1 MTSGKDP
8 GGAGWPGGPDLA
20 GVLNA
25 AGTMTSLGA
34 SRVRAEAAAAAEA
47 ISRRFVDMGEL
58 QARASEAIAE
68 CTGAEAG
75 FVTSCSAAGVTLGIA
90 ASMTGD
96 DLHLIERLPDTA
108 GMRSRVVM
116 QAGHAVNYGAPI
128 EQAVRLAGAQ
138 PVMFGSST
146 EAHLYQLESL
156 LDGTEGVAAGLY
168 VVSHHCP
175 REGMVPLGDFV
186 AAFAARKVPVVV
198 DLASEEDLRVSER
211 LGADCTVYSS
221 HKFLCGPT
229 AGIVAGK
236 RDIVRAAHLQSR
248 GIGRTMKVGKEGVAG
263 AVAALRA
270 WVAER
275 GEGAGKAR
283 QAEVLELWKGAL
295 GAAPGIGIR
304 TLPDWTGNPID
315 RLELT
320 VRPDEAGLYAWEL
333 ADRLRRGEPRV
344 YVREQFVEDG
354 VLVLDPCNLEEG
366 EERQVADRILAVLDR
381 AAADGD
387 GRAMPYGEYKRAEAE
402 GALRWPDGQ

>member
-1 MTSGKDP
+1 MTADKE
-8 GGAGWPGGPDLA
+8 AGSAAWPGGPVPA

-34 SRVRAEAAAAAEA
+34 SRVRAEAAAAADA
-47 ISRRFVDMGEL
+47 ISRRFVDIGEL

-75 FVTSCSAAGVTLGIA
+75 FVTSCSAAGVALGVA

-96 DLHLIERLPDTA
+96 DLSLIERLPDAA
-108 GMRSRVVM
+108 GMRSRVAM
-116 QAGHAVNYGAPI
+116 HAGHAVNYGAPI
-128 EQAVRLAGAQ
+128 EQAVRLAGAE

-156 LDGTEGVAAGLY
+156 LDGTEGFAAGLY

-186 AAFAARKVPVVV
+186 AAFAARSLPVVV
-198 DLASEEDLRVSER
+198 DLASEQDLRVSER
-211 LGADCTVYSS
+211 LGADYTVYSS
-221 HKFLCGPT
+221 HKFLSGPT

-248 GIGRTMKVGKEGVAG
+248 GIGRTMKVGKEGIAG

-270 WVAER
+270 WVASR
-275 GEGAGKAR
+275 GDGTGEAR
-283 QAEVLELWKGAL
+283 QAEVLALWQDAL
-295 GAAPGIGIR
+295 GGSPGIGVR
-304 TLPDWTGNPID
+304 TLPDWTGNPVD

-320 VRPDEAGLYAWEL
+320 VRPEEAGLYAWEL

-344 YVREQFVEDG
+344 FVREQFVESG
-354 VLVLDPCNLEEG
+354 VLVLDPCCLEDG
-366 EERQVADRILAVLDR
+366 EERQVSDRILGVLEK

-387 GRAMPYGEYKRAEAE
+387 GRAMPFGEYKRAEAE
-402 GALRWPDGQ
+402 GALRWPD